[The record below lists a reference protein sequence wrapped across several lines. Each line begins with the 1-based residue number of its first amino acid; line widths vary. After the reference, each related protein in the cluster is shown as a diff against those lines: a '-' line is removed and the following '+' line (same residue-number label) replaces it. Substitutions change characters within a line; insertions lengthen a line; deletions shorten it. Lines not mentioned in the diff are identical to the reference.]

1 MMKWK
6 LFIIVVLLVHIAF
19 MTTGFAQEKQK
30 TSKPANKTAFTGV
43 VVRVDVAVKIIT
55 IKGGG
60 RQINFDMTNPVLK
73 GYKQITDVKA
83 GDTVSVMYTTDG
95 IKIAKGAV
103 QVKPPERKVE
113 VLKPKKTAP
122 VRVKEKVKGTSFKDV
137 DENEDG
143 KVSPVELSVI
153 IKNLTIKQFK
163 EYDKNNDGYLD
174 KSEFDTIWQGK

>member
-6 LFIIVVLLVHIAF
+6 LFIIVVLLAHIAF
-19 MTTGFAQEKQK
+19 MATGFAQEKQK

-60 RQINFDMTNPVLK
+60 RQITFDMTNPVLK
-73 GYKQITDVKA
+73 GYKQITNVKA
-83 GDTVSVMYTTDG
+83 GDMVSAMYTTDG
-95 IKIAKGAV
+95 IKIAKSA
-103 QVKPPERKVE
+103 VKPPEHKVE
-113 VLKPKKTAP
+113 VLKPKKGAP
-122 VRVKEKVKGTSFKDV
+122 VRVKEKVKGTEFKDV

-143 KVSPVELSVI
+143 KISPVELSVI
-153 IKNLTIKQFK
+153 IKSLTIKQFK